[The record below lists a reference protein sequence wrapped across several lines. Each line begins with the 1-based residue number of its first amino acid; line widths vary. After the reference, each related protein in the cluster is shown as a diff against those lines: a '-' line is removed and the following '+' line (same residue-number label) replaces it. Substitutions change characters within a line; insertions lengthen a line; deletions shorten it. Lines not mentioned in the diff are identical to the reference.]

1 MATSAG
7 NEGRFGAGAPL
18 RQRDLPAL
26 AHGRGAL
33 TVLLCAAV
41 LLSLLRVPWGDDLV
55 RPGGVA
61 MVGQVLGGMLKP
73 DLAPE
78 VLGKAAA
85 AAWQTIAYAV
95 TGMTVALAMA
105 LPLGALASGTLVRN
119 PVLRRVTM
127 VLARGSLGL
136 LRAIH
141 ELVWAWLF
149 VAALGLSPV
158 AAIAALAIPYAG
170 ILGRIYADL
179 LNDVP
184 PQPVTALQTTGA
196 GLAITFLY
204 ARIPLALP
212 DMISYTFYRFECGLR
227 SAAILSFVGLGGLG
241 FQIQIALDDLLFGRV
256 ATYLLVL
263 VALILA
269 VDTWSSQVRRRLTQ

>member
-1 MATSAG
+1 MAASAG
-7 NEGRFGAGAPL
+7 NGGRFGAGAPL
-18 RQRDLPAL
+18 RHRDLPAL

-33 TVLLCAAV
+33 TALLCAAV
-41 LLSLLRVPWGDDLV
+41 LWALLRVPWGDDLV
-55 RPGGVA
+55 RPGGVV

-85 AAWQTIAYAV
+85 AAWQTVAYGV
-95 TGMTVALAMA
+95 TGMTVALALA
-105 LPLGALASGTLVRN
+105 LPLGALASGTLVHN
-119 PVLRRVTM
+119 PMLRRVTI

-184 PQPVTALQTTGA
+184 P
-196 GLAITFLY
+196 
-204 ARIPLALP
+204 
-212 DMISYTFYRFECGLR
+212 
-227 SAAILSFVGLGGLG
+227 
-241 FQIQIALDDLLFGRV
+241 
-256 ATYLLVL
+256 
-263 VALILA
+263 
-269 VDTWSSQVRRRLTQ
+269 

>member
-1 MATSAG
+1 MVLVSA
-7 NEGRFGAGAPL
+7 
-18 RQRDLPAL
+18 
-26 AHGRGAL
+26 
-33 TVLLCAAV
+33 VAA
-41 LLSLLRVPWGDDLV
+41 SLLFVPWGGDLV

-61 MVGQVLGGMLKP
+61 MMGQVLGGMLKP
-73 DLAPE
+73 DLAPD
-78 VLGKAAA
+78 VLAKAAT
-85 AAWQTIAYAV
+85 AAWQTAAYAV
-95 TGMTVALAMA
+95 TGMTVAVAMA
-105 LPLGALASGTLVRN
+105 LPLAAVASGALVRH
-119 PVLRRVTM
+119 PAGRRVSM
-127 VLARGSLGL
+127 VAARGILGL

-184 PQPVTALQTTGA
+184 PQPVAALQTTGSGL
-196 GLAITFLY
+196 GLAFFY
-204 ARIPLALP
+204 ARLPLALP

-256 ATYLLVL
+256 TTYLLVL

-269 VDTWSSQVRRRLTQ
+269 VDTWSSLVRQRLTR